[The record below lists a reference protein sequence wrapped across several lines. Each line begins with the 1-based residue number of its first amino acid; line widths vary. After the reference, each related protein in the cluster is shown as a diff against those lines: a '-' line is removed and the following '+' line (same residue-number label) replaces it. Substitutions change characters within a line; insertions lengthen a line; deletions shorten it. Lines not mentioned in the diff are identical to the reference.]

1 MGIRFVIDDDT
12 EFDRRAVLG
21 ALASL
26 GSAALAGCSAF
37 DPDPDAETT
46 EIEEDTAR
54 ELAERFAPTLYFDE
68 YEKWYPT
75 DPGQYTS
82 ERDGD
87 TVVHGFDAVEGYHS
101 EFDGEG
107 EPPEPVGFYNVVGY
121 EGSSLVAIQYW
132 FYYVFDQFSCNF
144 HWHDWEVLHVFVDTE
159 TGEPQL
165 HVASSHSREV
175 PNNEFLDPDPDVVP
189 RVLPELGSHSS
200 TLSVNEVHDRF
211 QRFGGDGLIAD
222 VTNEAID
229 QIEDLVDI
237 PFAYGLPRDE
247 GVRLPM
253 VVPELDGVPLYEHDA
268 VPSFTRE
275 SLIDEKLTVRS
286 LAELESPPIDLPLRE
301 PGLVFEHSER
311 DGDADVA
318 YALRPTTEIDHISE
332 FTGPQLSFE
341 FPVPEIVEDAISHHI
356 STTGTPWEQP
366 RYDNPAAD
374 ITAASHRE
382 ALANRYDAI
391 GGPGLTDA
399 LIARVTETTTS
410 EDAPDDEGLTTVETT
425 QEAVALLESDP
436 RMRPTFAGVAVFG
449 DVEPG
454 EHRLTVN
461 AAGSAPHSEHLEVTD
476 DDDADSYFRR
486 AGVDGEVPVVAR
498 DEATRLELSDEETDT
513 DVVRTAI
520 EDDFAGRIYESAI
533 EGRDTVF
540 VHEGGAYTTEV
551 RDQDDEVGAYRV
563 NPEPG
568 SKAEIRIDR
577 PETGKAP
584 LAAYLADVAEE
595 TRASVAA
602 VEGETD
608 QEDGDAGDD
617 GSDRSGNG
625 GDADGSENAVQGL
638 ERALAAVVEAAE
650 RAEERARDGDRGGA
664 DQQLDAVTHRLE
676 TVGER
681 LADASE
687 DLPSELSNAAENRLA
702 QADRRAD
709 QARAAEKL

>member
-1 MGIRFVIDDDT
+1 MIDDVT
-12 EFDRRAVLG
+12 EFDRRTVLG
-21 ALASL
+21 ALAGL
-26 GSAALAGCSAF
+26 GNAAIAGCIGSPA
-37 DPDPDAETT
+37 DSDADTT
-46 EIEEDTAR
+46 EIDEETAR

-68 YEKWYPT
+68 YEQWYPT
-75 DPGQYTS
+75 DPEQYTS
-82 ERDGD
+82 EQDGE
-87 TVVHGFDAVEGYHS
+87 TVVHGFDTVEGYHE

-107 EPPEPVGFYNVVGY
+107 EPPEPTGFYHAIGY
-121 EGSSLVAIQYW
+121 EDSSLVAIQYW

-159 TGEPQL
+159 TGDPQL
-165 HVASSHSREV
+165 YVASSHSRDV

-200 TLSVNEVHDRF
+200 TLSVNEEADSF
-211 QRFGGDGLIAD
+211 QRFGGDDLLPD

-237 PFAYGLPRDE
+237 PLAYGLPRDE
-247 GVRLPM
+247 GARLPM
-253 VVPELDGVPLYEHDA
+253 VIPELDGVPLYEHDA

-286 LAELESPPIDLPLRE
+286 LVELESPPTDLPLRE
-301 PGLVFEHSER
+301 TGLVFEHAER
-311 DGDADVA
+311 DGDGDVG
-318 YALRPTTEIDHISE
+318 YALRPTSELEHISA

-341 FPVPEIVEDAISHHI
+341 FPVPAVLEDAVSHHI
-356 STTGTPWEQP
+356 STTGTPWDQP

-374 ITAASHRE
+374 ITASSHRE
-382 ALANRYDAI
+382 ALSNRYDAI
-391 GGPGLTDA
+391 GDPGLTDA
-399 LIARVTETTTS
+399 LVARVTDTTTS
-410 EDAPDDEGLTTVETT
+410 DDAPDDEGLTTVEMT

-449 DVEPG
+449 DVEAG

-461 AAGSAPHSEHLEVTD
+461 AAGSAPHSEQLEVTD
-476 DDDADSYFRR
+476 EGDAERSFGR

-498 DEATRLELSDEETDT
+498 DKATRLELSDEEADA

-520 EDDFAGRIYESAI
+520 EDDFAGRIYESAVD
-533 EGRDTVF
+533 GHDTVF

-551 RDQDDEVGAYRV
+551 RDRDDEVGAYRV
-563 NPEPG
+563 NPNPG
-568 SKAEIRIDR
+568 SHAEIRIDS
-577 PETGKAP
+577 PETGKAS

-602 VEGETD
+602 VEEGID

-638 ERALAAVVEAAE
+638 ERALAAVMEAAE
-650 RAEERARDGDRGGA
+650 RAAERARNGDRGGA
-664 DQQLDAVTHRLE
+664 DQQLEAVTHRLE

-681 LADASE
+681 LADARG
-687 DLPSELSNAAENRLA
+687 DLPADLSNAAEHRLD
-702 QADRRAD
+702 QADRRAE